1 MVAREGRGRR
11 EEPEADT
18 RIIVR
23 RELTPEEPSPPKK
36 VRLEEED
43 AELLEMRR
51 KALESLMKRTD
62 KELVRREDSSDSSS
76 SESEESSEESE
87 VEEEQGAA
95 DKPEPTFV
103 VTLDGLDNK
112 FFNSKQKGAL
122 EAAREKAAPK
132 VEPRTK
138 KPTRVEKGRGE
149 GRAGGSKASSD
160 GELEL
165 HAEEEFEEAAPAK
178 KSTKESE
185 RPMMAVAARKRS
197 PILLTDKAA
206 KQVAEVRPVVAAA
219 AQPSAAKLAGSYAA
233 RLTAIKAAKAAQT
246 QKSTEEQPT
255 KPATKVN
262 TSVPKIKPVVK
273 AEPIKSAEARAKI
286 TAPSAPAA
294 KPVVKQLS
302 APPRPAVARFK
313 SAPVVAAASNE
324 AVCRFWPSCKFR
336 DACAFYH
343 PPARAAVEAQWP
355 ARATVEA
362 QWPAAAASAEAVLT
376 TTAT

>member
-138 KPTRVEKGRGE
+138 KPTRVEKVRGG

-165 HAEEEFEEAAPAK
+165 HGEEEFDEAAPAK
-178 KSTKESE
+178 KSTKEPE
-185 RPMMAVAARKRS
+185 RPMM
-197 PILLTDKAA
+197 
-206 KQVAEVRPVVAAA
+206 AAA

-233 RLTAIKAAKAAQT
+233 RLTAIKAAKAAQ
-246 QKSTEEQPT
+246 
-255 KPATKVN
+255 
-262 TSVPKIKPVVK
+262 
-273 AEPIKSAEARAKI
+273 
-286 TAPSAPAA
+286 
-294 KPVVKQLS
+294 
-302 APPRPAVARFK
+302 
-313 SAPVVAAASNE
+313 
-324 AVCRFWPSCKFR
+324 
-336 DACAFYH
+336 
-343 PPARAAVEAQWP
+343 
-355 ARATVEA
+355 
-362 QWPAAAASAEAVLT
+362 
-376 TTAT
+376 